1 MTVFVFGAAA
11 LLLAVV
17 ALLWWALRR
26 HSANPETTQHDAEI
40 ASSNLRLLR
49 QQLAELDAEHAAGT
63 LDAQAYA
70 SARAELQRRVLE
82 EADASVVPTQPMGLS
97 RAQHGD
103 TARFK
108 PQSTALALALVVP
121 LVAVALYLKLG
132 NPQAQSAALENA
144 QRQPTPEE
152 VNELVQRLADR
163 LKADPDSPQ
172 GWRLL
177 ANAYASM
184 QRFDDSRDAFAQA
197 LKYQKEP
204 DAQLLADYADV
215 WAMSLGGKL
224 AGEPLKL
231 VQRALVLDANQ
242 PKALSLAG
250 TEAMERN
257 DRAAALAF
265 WQRAKAAV
273 PPGSPFAARM
283 DENIAEVGG
292 AALAPAAPLA
302 MAAPAASALAQPP
315 VQGQTQATSGT
326 GLAVTVRLAPTL
338 AKQLQAGDTL
348 FVFARAPEG
357 PRMPLAIVRQPA
369 TSGPV
374 QVVLDDTQAMQP
386 QLRLS
391 GFSKVVVGARVSRS
405 GNATPQPGDLEGQT
419 AVIASAGK
427 TEVLIDSVRR

>member
-26 HSANPETTQHDAEI
+26 HSANPETAQHDAEI

-49 QQLAELDAEHAAGT
+49 QQLAELDVEYAAGT
-63 LDAQAYA
+63 LDAQAHA
-70 SARAELQRRVLE
+70 SARAELRRRVLE
-82 EADASVVPTQPMGLS
+82 EADASAVPTQPIGLS
-97 RAQHGD
+97 QAQQGD
-103 TARFK
+103 KARVK
-108 PQSTALALALVVP
+108 PKGTALALALVVP
-121 LVAVALYLKLG
+121 LLAVALYVKLG

-163 LKADPDSPQ
+163 LKAEPDSPQ

-224 AGEPLKL
+224 GGEPLKL
-231 VQRALVLDANQ
+231 VQRALVLDPQQ

-283 DENIAEVGG
+283 EENIAEIGG
-292 AALAPAAPLA
+292 AALAA
-302 MAAPAASALAQPP
+302 AAPAAASTQ
-315 VQGQTQATSGT
+315 VQSQTQAISGT

-348 FVFARAPEG
+348 FVFARAAEG

-374 QVVLDDTQAMQP
+374 QVVLDDAQAMQP